1 MPEFESSNVDAGETA
16 IHVERGGS
24 GPAVLLLHGFPET
37 LAMWREIAA
46 LLAECFSVVCADL
59 RGYGA
64 SGCPASAGDH
74 APYSKRALARD
85 MVAVMAQLGFERF
98 SIAGHDRG
106 GRVAYRA
113 ALDAPERVERLAVL
127 DVVPIDAAWNRADD
141 RLALGFWPWSLL
153 AQPEPLPERLVGAAP
168 EAVINDALSPQWGAP
183 ADTFDE
189 GRRAE
194 YLAQLQNPDHVH
206 AICEEY
212 RAAASIDRE
221 HDRADRAAGRRIGCP
236 VLVLWSGTGPLAS
249 WYTADGGPLELWR
262 ELAPNVTG
270 HPVDGGHFFPE
281 ERPRDTAE
289 ALAAF
294 FSPEGD

>member
-1 MPEFESSNVDAGETA
+1 M
-16 IHVERGGS
+16 
-24 GPAVLLLHGFPET
+24 
-37 LAMWREIAA
+37 
-46 LLAECFSVVCADL
+46 LAERFSVVCADL
-59 RGYGA
+59 RAYGA
-64 SGCPASAGDH
+64 SGCPPSAGDH

-85 MVAVMAQLGFERF
+85 MVAVMTQLGFARF

-113 ALDAPERVERLAVL
+113 ALDAPQRVERLAVL
-127 DVVPIDAAWNRADD
+127 DVVPIDAAWDRADD

-168 EAVINDALSPQWGAP
+168 EAVIDHALSLEWGTP

-189 GRRAE
+189 GTRAE
-194 YLAQLQNPDHVH
+194 YLAQLQNSDHVH

-212 RAAASIDRE
+212 RAAAGIDRE
-221 HDRADRAAGRRIGCP
+221 HDRADRTAGRRIACP
-236 VLVLWSGTGPLAS
+236 VLVLWSGAGPLGS
-249 WYTADGGPLELWR
+249 WYVGDGGPLELWR

-270 HPVDGGHFFPE
+270 HRVDGGHFFPE
-281 ERPRDTAE
+281 EHPQDTAD